1 MRAWPQCLEL
11 QFKVNR
17 KQFRMQDVCLM
28 HSIQFT
34 ARNELLNCVQ
44 VKASRSDSR
53 VGSGRGQPSCP
64 FRYQKT
70 KQAIS
75 ERTGSWKTS
84 QEIPMKVYIYLSN
97 IQNYYYYF
105 RTRILRDNKALSQ
118 IANALFSKEINVE
131 EKK

>member
-1 MRAWPQCLEL
+1 
-11 QFKVNR
+11 
-17 KQFRMQDVCLM
+17 M

-34 ARNELLNCVQ
+34 ARNELLYCVQ

-53 VGSGRGQPSCP
+53 VGSGRGHPSCP

-70 KQAIS
+70 KQARS
-75 ERTGSWKTS
+75 ERTGSWQTS

-105 RTRILRDNKALSQ
+105 RTRILWDNKALSQ
-118 IANALFSKEINVE
+118 IANALFPKEIKVE